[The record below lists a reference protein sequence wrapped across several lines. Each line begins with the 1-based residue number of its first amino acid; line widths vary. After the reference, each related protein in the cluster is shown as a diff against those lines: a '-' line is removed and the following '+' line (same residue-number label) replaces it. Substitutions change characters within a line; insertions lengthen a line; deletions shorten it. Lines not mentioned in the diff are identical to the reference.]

1 MPTEFFP
8 PSDNGWISATVKLE
22 QNLSVD
28 YTARIAR
35 QIDSIIYKNYPEV
48 TLVSASSGANSSD
61 DAFAAMQTTGSHI
74 INYNVRL
81 TDVEERDRSIYVIS
95 DLLRGDL
102 DQIPEIRQYTVTPGG
117 RRQHERFGDGQ
128 RQGLRL

>member
-74 INYNVRL
+74 INYNLRQARAV
-81 TDVEERDRSIYVIS
+81 
-95 DLLRGDL
+95 DLRYLRPAAQGTGSHPRGAG
-102 DQIPEIRQYTVTPGG
+102 I
-117 RRQHERFGDGQ
+117 FGDA
-128 RQGLRL
+128 RRR

>member
-61 DAFAAMQTTGSHI
+61 DAFAAMQTTG
-74 INYNVRL
+74 N
-81 TDVEERDRSIYVIS
+81 
-95 DLLRGDL
+95 
-102 DQIPEIRQYTVTPGG
+102 IR
-117 RRQHERFGDGQ
+117 
-128 RQGLRL
+128 

>member
-1 MPTEFFP
+1 MMGLFLVSLGLVTQVPTEFFP

-48 TLVSASSGANSSD
+48 TLVSASSGAMALSPSHRRK
-61 DAFAAMQTTGSHI
+61 AMRSPQPYSAAVSA
-74 INYNVRL
+74 
-81 TDVEERDRSIYVIS
+81 
-95 DLLRGDL
+95 LLS
-102 DQIPEIRQYTVTPGG
+102 PCSAP
-117 RRQHERFGDGQ
+117 
-128 RQGLRL
+128 

>member
-1 MPTEFFP
+1 M
-8 PSDNGWISATVKLE
+8 
-22 QNLSVD
+22 D

-74 INYNVRL
+74 INYNLSLPTSDKR
-81 TDVEERDRSIYVIS
+81 EQSIYVIS
-95 DLLRGDL
+95 DLLRKELDRIPRCGNIHGDA
-102 DQIPEIRQYTVTPGG
+102 
-117 RRQHERFGDGQ
+117 RRR
-128 RQGLRL
+128 